1 VTTHMLSPQPLLKRT
16 LHDET
21 DTTAA
26 LIRCALQRRPVC
38 AEEPTRL
45 NARAARAVYCGPA
58 AVCRMLYVA
67 CCMLHVDAQANT
79 MLKQLVQSV
88 DDNRLVS
95 K

>member
-1 VTTHMLSPQPLLKRT
+1 
-16 LHDET
+16 
-21 DTTAA
+21 
-26 LIRCALQRRPVC
+26 
-38 AEEPTRL
+38 
-45 NARAARAVYCGPA
+45 
-58 AVCRMLYVA
+58 MLYVA